1 MTRKITRD
9 EATISAR
16 TFIRTVSDGS
26 DWSLSTIEAHLP
38 SGFYLSTCDD
48 ADFYPL
54 TIKNVSNAIRHHAR
68 WEHFS

>member
-1 MTRKITRD
+1 MTRKITRN
-9 EATISAR
+9 EATSAAR

-54 TIKNVSNAIRHHAR
+54 TIKNVSNAIYRNAR